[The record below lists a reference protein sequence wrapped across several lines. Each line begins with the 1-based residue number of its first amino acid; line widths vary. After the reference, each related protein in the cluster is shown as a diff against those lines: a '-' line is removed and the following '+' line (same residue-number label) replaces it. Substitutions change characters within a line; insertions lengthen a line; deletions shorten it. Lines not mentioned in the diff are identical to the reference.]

1 MTAPRTARCLAP
13 RPAPPPLIEGE
24 VVARAAR
31 RMDATRATLAAAAS
45 SLLQTADYLDATGTA
60 APPDELGARLTLL
73 AARIRESARDLVD
86 ERGSLDIFAEGLGYA
101 ASRLASTAEVT
112 E

>member
-1 MTAPRTARCLAP
+1 MTRAAPTRCTTP
-13 RPAPPPLIEGE
+13 NPPPLIEGE

-31 RMDATRATLAAAAS
+31 RMGATRATLAAAAS

-60 APPDELGARLTLL
+60 APPDELAARLALL

-86 ERGSLDIFAEGLGYA
+86 ERGSLDTFTEGLGYA
-101 ASRLASTAEVT
+101 ASRLASDAEVT